1 MSGSNS
7 SGHGAPPSA
16 EGLGLSVH
24 AVPVPALDA
33 RAQRIGRIKMLLVLL
48 VCAAPVL
55 ASYFMYFVVRP
66 DARSNYAT
74 LILPTRTMPALSLHD
89 AGGQVVSAPSL
100 KGQWLLL
107 VVGAADC
114 DAACEKRLFLQ
125 RQLREMLGRERD
137 RIDKVWLVTG
147 AAAPPAALRA
157 SLGDDPTMHVLHAD
171 RTELAAWLAPEP
183 GQALE
188 DHLYLVDPHGEWM
201 LRAPVDAQ
209 PAKLKRDLDRL
220 LRASGSW
227 DRAGR

>member
-7 SGHGAPPSA
+7 SGRGATPGA
-16 EGLGLSVH
+16 EGIGLPVH
-24 AVPVPALDA
+24 AMPLPALDA
-33 RAQRIGRIKMLLVLL
+33 RRQRMGRIKMLLVLL

-74 LILPTRTMPALSLHD
+74 LIVPTRTLPALSLRD
-89 AGGQVVSAPSL
+89 ADGKAVSASAL
-100 KGQWLLL
+100 KGQWVLL
-107 VVGAADC
+107 VVGPADC

-147 AAAPPAALRA
+147 DDAPAAALRA
-157 SLGDDPTMHVLHAD
+157 SLGDDPAMHVLQAD
-171 RTELAAWLAPEP
+171 RAELAAWLAPEP
-183 GQALE
+183 GHALE
-188 DHLYLVDPHGEWM
+188 EHLYLVDPHGEWM

-209 PAKLKRDLDRL
+209 PGLPTISFAKRSLN
-220 LRASGSW
+220 A
-227 DRAGR
+227 